1 MIFFFFFLKST
12 KGQWYI
18 SLPDPDRPHV
28 ENCNR
33 NYSHRSGNKA
43 TLEGPYPCYFFH
55 KPSWFRSAGLQTGS
69 ARSAWG
75 TAQGSPLGYGGS
87 IGIVPRC
94 PRCRRPGRW
103 KNKSSTS
110 RHDKWVSFEMTEC
123 LVFMQFDLTVHFG
136 AKHCVCAT
144 TLSFSCLKC
153 HLNFAASYC
162 LLQNDKCTSLFVFSP
177 FEERLTVLRVCWNA
191 EIVFFLFYFILLYV
205 SLFFYSISPDRHKH
219 HKGMSQHKKRRE
231 KNCWHMTLVFIA
243 MTKRCRK
250 WKLQNSGNIRLDLKT
265 EKILSLG
272 KKNNPKTI
280 KQKNVFT
287 ELWQQTE
294 IRPILCYT
302 QWGSEGLLDLKMKQ
316 WSLQQ

>member
-1 MIFFFFFLKST
+1 MSVI
-12 KGQWYI
+12 WN
-18 SLPDPDRPHV
+18 DR
-28 ENCNR
+28 
-33 NYSHRSGNKA
+33 
-43 TLEGPYPCYFFH
+43 
-55 KPSWFRSAGLQTGS
+55 
-69 ARSAWG
+69 
-75 TAQGSPLGYGGS
+75 
-87 IGIVPRC
+87 VPRFHAVWFNSALWSKALC
-94 PRCRRPGRW
+94 MCNHSIFLMSEMPSELCCILL
-103 KNKSSTS
+103 SSS
-110 RHDKWVSFEMTEC
+110 EWQMHI
-123 LVFMQFDLTVHFG
+123 
-136 AKHCVCAT
+136 AVCF
-144 TLSFSCLKC
+144 LSVWGEADSPSSVLKC
-153 HLNFAASYC
+153 
-162 LLQNDKCTSLFVFSP
+162 
-177 FEERLTVLRVCWNA
+177 WNCF
-191 EIVFFLFYFILLYV
+191 FFLFYFILLYV